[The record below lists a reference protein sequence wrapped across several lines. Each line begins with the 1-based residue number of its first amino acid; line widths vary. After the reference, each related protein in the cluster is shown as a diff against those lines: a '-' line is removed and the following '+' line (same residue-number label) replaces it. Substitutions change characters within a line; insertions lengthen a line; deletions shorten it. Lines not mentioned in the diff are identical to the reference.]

1 MTSDA
6 SSTAVQ
12 YFELIT
18 HNAAKLRIFL
28 ENAVDGGAAAAHGG
42 VDGAF
47 VVEGLL
53 EAGEGGVSGEDGAF
67 EVVEDPVLPF
77 FDREGVQ
84 EVAQA
89 AARRVGGEGGE
100 VQGVRTS
107 PRPLPYMGRL

>member
-1 MTSDA
+1 MGNNRVQTEFPVVYLPVD
-6 SSTAVQ
+6 TQLPVPCRQ

-67 EVVEDPVLPF
+67 EVVEDTVLPF

-89 AARRVGGEGGE
+89 AARG
-100 VQGVRTS
+100 
-107 PRPLPYMGRL
+107 PKGRG